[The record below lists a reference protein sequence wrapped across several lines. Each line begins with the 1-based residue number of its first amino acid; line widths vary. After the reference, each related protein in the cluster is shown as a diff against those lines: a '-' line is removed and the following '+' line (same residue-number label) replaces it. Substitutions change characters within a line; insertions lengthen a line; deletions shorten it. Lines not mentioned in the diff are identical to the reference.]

1 MRLPW
6 SLRRLQTDYIDVYQL
21 HAIPLEGAMPAV
33 MEALATLRESGKI
46 RWYGISTNSRP
57 AIDRLREL
65 GEIHMLQIGYNLL
78 ERDADEL
85 LHFAKRENIGTL
97 IRVPLARG
105 ALTGKY
111 FQRQELPKEDAR
123 YESFNRPESVDA
135 FTKLPQLSFLAE
147 NTGRTMV
154 QAALRFTLDHPGV
167 SCVIAGA
174 KTARQVEENATTVD
188 VPPLTKS
195 ELQKA
200 FAITATIRTPNWSE
214 N

>member
-1 MRLPW
+1 
-6 SLRRLQTDYIDVYQL
+6 
-21 HAIPLEGAMPAV
+21 
-33 MEALATLRESGKI
+33 
-46 RWYGISTNSRP
+46 
-57 AIDRLREL
+57 
-65 GEIHMLQIGYNLL
+65 MLQIGYNLL

-135 FTKLPQLSFLAE
+135 FTKLPQLSFPPPKTQAA
-147 NTGRTMV
+147 RWV